1 MQISD
6 VKAWSVALILAILVH
21 AGALFYWN
29 GFIRPGINSDMKDPQ
44 TIRMSFSRIIVD
56 VPVPEKKIR
65 EPVQQNKK
73 RSEKPGIK
81 KANVLARKVER
92 VKKPTKQPGKNH
104 NEERHDNLS
113 DQDIQA
119 EPPQQAR
126 RAQSREV
133 QQAYLLRLVRH
144 IEKFKFYPGAARRR
158 GVEGYVSIR
167 FVISQQGEVLSL
179 ELSSP
184 QRILKQAAQEAIHSA
199 VPLPLPD
206 EAGLVNQQ
214 IQFKMHYAL
223 R

>member
-1 MQISD
+1 MQIND
-6 VKAWSVALILAILVH
+6 IKAWLVSLALAILVH

-29 GFIRPGINSDMKDPQ
+29 GFVQPGINSDINESQ
-44 TIRMSFSRIIVD
+44 TIRMSFSRVNAD
-56 VPVPEKKIR
+56 VPVPEKKISA
-65 EPVQQNKK
+65 PVQENKI
-73 RSEKPGIK
+73 RNEKPDTKI
-81 KANVLARKVER
+81 ANVLERKVDR
-92 VKKPTKQPGKNH
+92 VKKPSKQLSENL
-104 NEERHDNLS
+104 NQERHEKVSNQNS
-113 DQDIQA
+113 QA

-126 RAQSREV
+126 RAQSREA

-167 FVISQQGEVLSL
+167 FVISQQGDVLSL